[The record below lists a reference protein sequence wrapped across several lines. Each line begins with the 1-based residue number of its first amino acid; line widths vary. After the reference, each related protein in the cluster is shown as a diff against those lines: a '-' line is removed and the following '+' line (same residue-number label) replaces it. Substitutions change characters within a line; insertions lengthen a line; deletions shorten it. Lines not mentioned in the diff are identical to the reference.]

1 MTLGDL
7 KGEVTKLLP
16 MNAPHCVSVELW
28 HHRSGRDATM
38 FCIWDGWRVFSG
50 ATMEEA
56 LAALKGHLAS
66 ACPAKPDALLDLAE
80 ADLLARSED

>member
-16 MNAPHCVSVELW
+16 MNALHCVSVELW

-56 LAALKGHLAS
+56 LAALKGHLGLAGQ
-66 ACPAKPDALLDLAE
+66 ADDALLDLAE